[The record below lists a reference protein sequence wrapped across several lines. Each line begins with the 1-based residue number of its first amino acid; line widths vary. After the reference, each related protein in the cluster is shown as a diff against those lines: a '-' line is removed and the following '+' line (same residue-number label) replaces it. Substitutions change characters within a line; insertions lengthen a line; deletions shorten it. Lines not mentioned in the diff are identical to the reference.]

1 MTRMICFLAI
11 ASLIASACTKDK
23 TDYKAESGAIG
34 TDQNEFKEALTFQ
47 DGLFTMRIETWNGKF
62 YTGYNEVKLK
72 ISQGSTAVIP
82 EESSILPLLTIGE
95 KQKISAAHP
104 DQFHYDSE
112 RKALLGY
119 AVFTHEDN
127 WELQIHYTIEGQARQ
142 FTQKITVLEQ
152 PNKNLNTTQFTGRDG
167 QEYFIALIAPK
178 KPSVAENA
186 LVAGIYRL
194 DKLAESEV
202 RYMEVNDHKL
212 LLDPRMP
219 EPSMGNH
226 SSPNNKD
233 LTQQDDG
240 FYHGVVNYTMTGNW
254 TLNFILLD
262 SEGKV
267 LKGTR
272 VSEDFTPGVP
282 GVKSELF
289 IDILF

>member
-1 MTRMICFLAI
+1 MTRIICFLAI
-11 ASLIASACTKDK
+11 ATLITSACTKDK
-23 TDYKAESGAIG
+23 THYKAESGAIG
-34 TDQNEFKEALTFQ
+34 TDQDEFKEALTFQ
-47 DGLFTMRIETWNGKF
+47 DELFTISIETWNGKF
-62 YTGYNEVKLK
+62 YIGYNEIQLK
-72 ISQGSTAVIP
+72 ISQGSTPVIP
-82 EESSILPLLTIGE
+82 EEGFIVPLLTVGE

-104 DQFHYDSE
+104 DQFHYDPD
-112 RKALLGY
+112 RKTLLGY
-119 AVFTHEDN
+119 AVFTYEDN
-127 WELQIHYTIEGQARQ
+127 WELQIHYTIGGQSRQ
-142 FTQKITVLEQ
+142 STQKIAVSEQ
-152 PNKNLNTTQFTGRDG
+152 PNKNLNSTQFTGRDG
-167 QEYFIALIAPK
+167 QEYLIALIAPK

-194 DKLAESEV
+194 DMLLESEA

-267 LKGTR
+267 LKGTT
-272 VSEDFTPGVP
+272 VPADFTPGVP